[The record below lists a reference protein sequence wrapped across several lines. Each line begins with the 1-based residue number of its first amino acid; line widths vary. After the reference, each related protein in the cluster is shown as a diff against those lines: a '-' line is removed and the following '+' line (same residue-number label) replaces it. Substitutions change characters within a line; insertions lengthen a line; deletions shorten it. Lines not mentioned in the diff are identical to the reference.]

1 MNPAI
6 NQYNYEEFFLL
17 YVDNELSAA
26 DKQAVEQFVQA
37 NPDLA
42 IELEMLKQMQLPA
55 ENILFTEK
63 DGLYRNESEGI
74 NLANAEEQFLLYV
87 DNELTDAERTKV
99 ETFVLQHPS
108 VQESFTLLKQAK
120 LQPES
125 IVFANK
131 EIL

>member
-1 MNPAI
+1 VNPAI

-63 DGLYRNESEGI
+63 DGLYRNESEGR
-74 NLANAEEQFLLYV
+74 QFPWCY
-87 DNELTDAERTKV
+87 R
-99 ETFVLQHPS
+99 
-108 VQESFTLLKQAK
+108 
-120 LQPES
+120 
-125 IVFANK
+125 
-131 EIL
+131 